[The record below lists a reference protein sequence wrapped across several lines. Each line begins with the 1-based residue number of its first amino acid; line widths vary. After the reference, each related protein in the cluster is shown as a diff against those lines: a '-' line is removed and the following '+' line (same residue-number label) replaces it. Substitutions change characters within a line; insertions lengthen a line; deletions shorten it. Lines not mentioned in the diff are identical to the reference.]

1 MTAKLALHLLGVR
14 ALRHVALILAIVG
27 ALWMLLGALI
37 LIDLGDG
44 HLSVVMD
51 TLGVLFVVE
60 GVVDVLAAIVAG
72 IRRERWRL
80 ARGAAFLVA
89 GFLVAD
95 IPWDNNIGS
104 TVLFGAAFLA
114 DGIFRIVSALLV
126 RGTRWWWRVA
136 AGVFE
141 LGAAAAI
148 WVGWPVS
155 HRWTI
160 PLCMA
165 VLLLTSGYALIAY
178 ALRLRESRSDNVSS
192 RAVAPV
198 VDTPLILHVWTAT
211 GSAEG
216 GADGPRVVR
225 RYIAAV
231 DRNGN
236 ISTGHA
242 ALELPPDLYVSHYP
256 AQEIEHDP
264 DSFRRLL
271 DSGPQNDVPGK
282 FQPSYAEE
290 AAGWCPADGEV
301 RFVRYDA
308 NALRVF
314 WSEYSRDTTYNLTR
328 RNCSSTVIAALD
340 AATEGV
346 LGDGPRFLP
355 FLRLLADPRIW
366 LLATIR
372 GRAEAMAWTPGLVLD
387 YGRVL
392 QRIIEVRSAGWG
404 ARLAEAWRTRRSSA
418 AEHAVS

>member
-1 MTAKLALHLLGVR
+1 MTARLILHLLGAR
-14 ALRHVALILAIVG
+14 ALRRMARILVVAG

-44 HLSVVMD
+44 ELSVVMD
-51 TLGVLFVVE
+51 TLGVLFVIE
-60 GVVDVLAAIVAG
+60 GAVDVFAAIVAG
-72 IRRERWRL
+72 VVRERWRL
-80 ARGAAFLVA
+80 ARGVAFLVA

-104 TVLFGAAFLA
+104 TVLFGTAFLA
-114 DGIFRIVSALLV
+114 DGLFRIGSALLV
-126 RGTRWWWRVA
+126 RGERWPLRVA
-136 AGVFE
+136 VGALE
-141 LGAAAAI
+141 LGVAASI
-148 WVGWPVS
+148 WIGWPVS

-160 PLCMA
+160 PLCIAM
-165 VLLLTSGYALIAY
+165 LLLTSGYALIAY
-178 ALRLRESRSDNVSS
+178 ALRLRHRRE
-192 RAVAPV
+192 RAARPAASWPV
-198 VDTPLILHVWTAT
+198 TDVKLILHVWTAT

-231 DRNGN
+231 DGKGN

-242 ALELPPDLYVSHYP
+242 ALELPPDLYISHYP
-256 AQEIEHDP
+256 QREIEHDP
-264 DSFRRLL
+264 DSFRSLL

-290 AAGWCPADGEV
+290 MAGWCPADGEV
-301 RFVRYDA
+301 RFSRYNA
-308 NALRVF
+308 AALRRF
-314 WSEYSRDTTYNLTR
+314 WATYSRDTTYNLTR

-340 AATEGV
+340 AATEGA
-346 LGDGPRFLP
+346 LGDGPPVLP

-387 YGRVL
+387 YGRL
-392 QRIIEVRSAGWG
+392 LRRIIEVRSAGWRE
-404 ARLAEAWRTRRSSA
+404 RLTEAWRTRRETA
-418 AEHAVS
+418 AERTAS